1 MENIRRHETL
11 LTNRIIAGLASLN
24 GVRVFAPEKPED
36 RVGVISFTIEGL
48 HPHEIAQRLDEMADI
63 MIRSGHHCCMPLM
76 DRLGLPEGTARVS
89 IGPYNTPEE
98 ADLFLATVE
107 ELTR

>member
-1 MENIRRHETL
+1 
-11 LTNRIIAGLASLN
+11 
-24 GVRVFAPEKPED
+24 
-36 RVGVISFTIEGL
+36 
-48 HPHEIAQRLDEMADI
+48 MADI